1 MGRLHEH
8 KSSPRSRA
16 HIYLCLTGPM
26 HCANIYGVRLILRE
40 FNCCAHGS
48 RCRWHLLKTSSHS
61 LPLSLALCSL
71 PRCVVPSL
79 PPSTFF
85 FSSLPSPS
93 FFFLSAST
101 RWRDAPLQT
110 SLAQV
115 HNAPSHVIWPAISSL
130 SISFLFVSVYPEV
143 FPLSQC
149 PSPPPDKGRQR
160 PFISP

>member
-16 HIYLCLTGPM
+16 HIYLCLRGPM

-48 RCRWHLLKTSSHS
+48 RCRWHLLKTFSHS
-61 LPLSLALCSL
+61 LPLSLPVRCLAALFPL
-71 PRCVVPSL
+71 YLLLR
-79 PPSTFF
+79 FF
-85 FSSLPSPS
+85 LPSPS
-93 FFFLSAST
+93 FFFLSAAT

-110 SLAQV
+110 SLTQV

-149 PSPPPDKGRQR
+149 PFPPPDKGRQR